1 MKVKKSLRQPI
12 LGALL
17 TDTLLINYVNKACLK
32 NMQEITLCQ
41 KKRQIITNRFNF
53 LSTCHK

>member
-17 TDTLLINYVNKACLK
+17 TDTLLINYVNKTCLK

-41 KKRQIITNRFNF
+41 KKTNYHEQI
-53 LSTCHK
+53 